1 MEEIEYLH
9 LEDED
14 KEDILY
20 FEKENDKVIAVT
32 NILWICPGFN
42 DI

>member
-9 LEDED
+9 LED
-14 KEDILY
+14 
-20 FEKENDKVIAVT
+20 DKVIAVT
-32 NILWICPGFN
+32 NILWTSSGFN